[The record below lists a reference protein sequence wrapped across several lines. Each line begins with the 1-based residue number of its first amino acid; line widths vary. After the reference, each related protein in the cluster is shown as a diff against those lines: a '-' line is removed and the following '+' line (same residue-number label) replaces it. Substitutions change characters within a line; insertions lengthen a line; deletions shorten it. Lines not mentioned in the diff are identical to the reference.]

1 MKFYQYWLLVITIL
15 LVAITVYNISKT
27 IIIFS
32 KNMEKR
38 NVSQNKDLNNSIV
51 NLLLSTAL
59 LSIIS
64 LLFIILAFN

>member
-64 LLFIILAFN
+64 LLFIVLAFN